1 MKLICAGLP
10 KTGTT
15 SMANA
20 LRILGYKVYDFPE
33 HFDLHVDEWFA
44 MYRGEKTPDFV
55 AMYEG
60 VDAVTDLPPAFWYE
74 ELLQAFPDA
83 RVILTVRDSDE
94 VWMQSLVNNRRQLQ
108 GQIRLFMLAS
118 LATLLSAK
126 VRKVRNLVRME
137 VVAAYGAANA
147 TASLYKKKYK
157 EHNERVQAVIP
168 KEKLFVFNVKQGWDP
183 LCEFLGVDVPSQEFP
198 RANVASSVTLD
209 YMTRMCRESMWE
221 TIIYVILPVVVII
234 LSIMVYSFYK

>member
-1 MKLICAGLP
+1 
-10 KTGTT
+10 
-15 SMANA
+15 MANA

-33 HFDLHVDEWFA
+33 HFDLHVDEWLA

-55 AMYEG
+55 TMYEG

-108 GQIRLFMLAS
+108 GQIRFFMLAS

-147 TASLYKKKYK
+147 IASLYKKKYK

-168 KEKLFVFNVKQGWDP
+168 KEKLLVFNVKQGWDP

-198 RANVASSVTLD
+198 RANAASSVTLE
-209 YMTRMCRESMWE
+209 YMARMCRESMWE